1 MIKLYDATLA
11 NALPEVLS
19 EQPWGKGFTAAV
31 QRQQRQLLALAGR
44 ASLYAGVNEM
54 PEYILD
60 VMAADLRV
68 PRYSVGYPLATKRA
82 LVRGALTYWSKAGT
96 KAAVE
101 SLCRD
106 IFGDATVSEWYEYGG
121 KAGYFK
127 ITTTNPTVTEQNVTD
142 FHAAV
147 EAVKRLSAW
156 METVELV
163 LSTPKFVAA
172 MGFIVQVCDVV
183 HLTQEA

>member
-19 EQPWGKGFTAAV
+19 EQPWGRGFAAAV
-31 QRQQRQLLALAGR
+31 QRQQRQLLNLAR
-44 ASLYAGVNEM
+44 RISLYAAVDDM
-54 PEYILD
+54 PEAVLD

-68 PRYSVGYPLATKRA
+68 PRYLVSYPLATKRT
-82 LVRGALTYWSKAGT
+82 LIRGALTYWSQAGT

-101 SLCRD
+101 SRCGD

-127 ITTTNPTVTEQNVTD
+127 VTTTNSAVTEQNVAE
-142 FHAAV
+142 FRAAV

-156 METVELV
+156 LEGVELV
-163 LSTPKFVAA
+163 LSTPDFVAA
-172 MGFIVQVCDVV
+172 VGFTVQICDSL
-183 HLTQEA
+183 HLKM